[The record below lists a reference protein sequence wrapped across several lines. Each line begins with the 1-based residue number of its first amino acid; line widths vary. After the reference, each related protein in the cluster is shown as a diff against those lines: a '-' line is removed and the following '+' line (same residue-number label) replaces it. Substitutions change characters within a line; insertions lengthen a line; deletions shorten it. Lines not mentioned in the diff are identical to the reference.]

1 MPVWIVQSKFETDR
15 TKGMTMEL
23 EGKKAL
29 VTGGTSGIGREVAKQ
44 LAALGAE
51 VFASGRDVGR
61 GAETVAEIEAV
72 GRTAHFV
79 AADLAD
85 FGAIAGLAEEVGEVD
100 VLVNNAGIFDFAPTP
115 DESQENFQAM
125 FDVNVRAPYFLTAA
139 LAPKMAGRGGGS
151 IVNVSTMVAE
161 LGMPGSSAYAATKAA
176 LASLT
181 RTWAGEF
188 AGFGVRV
195 NAVTVGPTQT
205 GGTSAMSADE
215 LSFVTGLTKLGRTAH
230 PTEIAEA
237 ITFLASPRASYVT
250 GANVAVDGGA
260 TAVMG

>member
-1 MPVWIVQSKFETDR
+1 
-15 TKGMTMEL
+15 MEL

-51 VFASGRDVGR
+51 VTVSGRDAAR
-61 GAETVAEIEAV
+61 GSEAVAEIEAAGGS
-72 GRTAHFV
+72 GRFI

-85 FGAIAGLAEEVGEVD
+85 FGAIGELAEEVSELD
-100 VLVNNAGIFDFAPTP
+100 VLVNNAGIFDFSPTP
-115 DESQENFQAM
+115 DATRESYEAM

-139 LAPKMAGRGGGS
+139 LAPKMAGRGGA

-161 LGMPGSSAYAATKAA
+161 LGMAGSSAYAATKAA

-188 AGFGVRV
+188 AESGVRV
-195 NAVTVGPTQT
+195 NAVTVGPTRT
-205 GGTSAMSADE
+205 GGTDGDE
-215 LSFVTGLTKLGRTAH
+215 RGGSRLRHRPDQAGTHRRAGRDRRGDHFPGLAARQLHHR
-230 PTEIAEA
+230 
-237 ITFLASPRASYVT
+237 RQRRR
-250 GANVAVDGGA
+250 
-260 TAVMG
+260 

>member
-1 MPVWIVQSKFETDR
+1 
-15 TKGMTMEL
+15 MTMEL
-23 EGKKAL
+23 ESKKAL
-29 VTGGTSGIGREVAKQ
+29 VTGGTSGIGREVANQ

-51 VFASGRDVGR
+51 VAVSGRDAAR
-61 GAETVAEIEAV
+61 GAETVAAIEAA
-72 GRTAHFV
+72 GGKARFV

-85 FGAIAGLAEEVGEVD
+85 FGAIGRLAEEVGEVD
-100 VLVNNAGIFDFAPTP
+100 ILVNNAGIFDFKPTP
-115 DESQENFQAM
+115 DESRENFEAM

-139 LAPKMAGRGGGS
+139 LAPKMAGRGGGA

-195 NAVTVGPTQT
+195 NTVTVGPTMT
-205 GGTSAMSADE
+205 GGTSAMSDDE
-215 LSFVTGLTKLGRTAH
+215 VAFVTGLTKLGRTAD
-230 PTEIAEA
+230 PQEIAAA
-237 ITFLASPRASYVT
+237 ITFLASPRASYIT

-260 TAVMG
+260 TTVMG

>member
-1 MPVWIVQSKFETDR
+1 
-15 TKGMTMEL
+15 MEL

-44 LAALGAE
+44 LAALGGE
-51 VFASGRDVGR
+51 VVVTGRDAAR
-61 GAETVAEIEAV
+61 GAQTVAELKAGGGS
-72 GRTAHFV
+72 GRFV

-85 FGAIAGLAEEVGEVD
+85 FGSIGRLAEDVAEVD
-100 VLVNNAGIFDFAPTP
+100 ILVNNAGIFDFAPTP
-115 DESQENFQAM
+115 EESRENFEAM

-139 LAPKMAGRGGGS
+139 LAPKMAVHGGT

-161 LGMPGSSAYAATKAA
+161 LGMPGSSAYAASKAA

-195 NAVTVGPTQT
+195 NTITVGPTRT
-205 GGTSAMSADE
+205 GGTDGMSE
-215 LSFVTGLTKLGRTAH
+215 EEVGFFVGLTKLGRTAQ
-230 PTEIAEA
+230 PVEIADV
-237 ITFLASPRASYVT
+237 IVFLASPRSSYVT

>member
-1 MPVWIVQSKFETDR
+1 
-15 TKGMTMEL
+15 MTMEL
-23 EGKKAL
+23 EGKVAL

-51 VFASGRDVGR
+51 VVISGRDAAR
-61 GAETVAEIEAV
+61 GAEAIVEIEAA
-72 GRTAHFV
+72 GGTARFA

-85 FGAIAGLAEEVGEVD
+85 FAAIANLAEEVGEVD

-181 RTWAGEF
+181 RTWAAEF
-188 AGFGVRV
+188 AEYGVRV

-205 GGTSAMSADE
+205 GGTSAMSPDE
-215 LSFVTGLTKLGRTAH
+215 LAFVTGLTKLGRTAE

-237 ITFLASPRASYVT
+237 IVFLASSRASYVT
-250 GANVAVDGGA
+250 GANLAVDAGA

>member
-1 MPVWIVQSKFETDR
+1 
-15 TKGMTMEL
+15 MEL

-29 VTGGTSGIGREVAKQ
+29 VTGATSGIGREVAKQ
-44 LAALGAE
+44 LAGLGAE
-51 VFASGRDVGR
+51 VLVGGRDAAR
-61 GAETVAEIEAV
+61 GAETVAEIEAAGCS
-72 GRTAHFV
+72 GRFL

-85 FGAIAGLAEEVGEVD
+85 FEAIGRLAADVGEVD
-100 VLVNNAGIFDFAPTP
+100 MLVNNAGIFGFAPTP
-115 DESQENFQAM
+115 DESRENFEAM

-139 LAPKMAGRGGGS
+139 LAPRMAGRGGGA

-195 NAVTVGPTQT
+195 NAVTVGPTRS
-205 GGTSAMSADE
+205 GGTDGMSEEE
-215 LSFVTGLTKLGRTAH
+215 LGFVVGLTKLGRTAE
-230 PTEIAEA
+230 PAEIAEA
-237 ITFLASPRASYVT
+237 IVFLASPRSSYMT
-250 GANVAVDGGA
+250 GANLAVDGGA

>member
-1 MPVWIVQSKFETDR
+1 
-15 TKGMTMEL
+15 MEL
-23 EGKKAL
+23 EGKVAL

-44 LAALGAE
+44 LARLGAE
-51 VFASGRDVGR
+51 VVISGRDAAR
-61 GAETVAEIEAV
+61 GAKAIAAIEAAGGT
-72 GRTAHFV
+72 GRFV
-79 AADLAD
+79 AADLGD
-85 FGAIAGLAEEVGEVD
+85 FAAIGNLATEVDEVD

-115 DESQENFQAM
+115 DESQENFEAM

-139 LAPKMAGRGGGS
+139 LAPQMAGRGGGS

-188 AGFGVRV
+188 AEYGVRV

-205 GGTSAMSADE
+205 GGTSAMSADQ
-215 LSFVTGLTKLGRTAH
+215 LSFVTGLTKLGRTAE
-230 PTEIAEA
+230 PAEIAEA

-250 GANVAVDGGA
+250 GANLAVDAGA

>member
-1 MPVWIVQSKFETDR
+1 
-15 TKGMTMEL
+15 MEL

-51 VFASGRDVGR
+51 GVVSGRDAER
-61 GAETVAEIEAV
+61 GAETVTEIEGA
-72 GRTAHFV
+72 GGKARFV

-85 FGAIAGLAEEVGEVD
+85 FDAIAALAEEVGEVD
-100 VLVNNAGIFDFAPTP
+100 ILVNNAGIFDFAPTP
-115 DESQENFQAM
+115 DESRDNFEAM

-139 LAPKMAGRGGGS
+139 LAPKMAGRGGA

-188 AGFGVRV
+188 ASFGVRV
-195 NAVTVGPTQT
+195 NAITVGPTKT
-205 GGTSAMSADE
+205 GGSEGMSEEQID
-215 LSFVTGLTKLGRTAH
+215 FVVGLTKLGRTAE
-230 PTEIAEA
+230 PAEIAEA
-237 ITFLASPRASYVT
+237 IVFLASPR
-250 GANVAVDGGA
+250 
-260 TAVMG
+260 

>member
-1 MPVWIVQSKFETDR
+1 
-15 TKGMTMEL
+15 MEF

-51 VFASGRDVGR
+51 VLISGRDGAR
-61 GAETVAEIEAV
+61 GAEAVAEIGAA
-72 GRTAHFV
+72 GGSARFV

-85 FGAIAGLAEEVGEVD
+85 FEAIGRLAEEAGEID
-100 VLVNNAGIFDFAPTP
+100 ILVNNAGIFDFAPTP
-115 DESQENFQAM
+115 DETRENYESM

-188 AGFGVRV
+188 ASFGVRV
-195 NAVTVGPTQT
+195 NAVTVGPTET
-205 GGTSAMSADE
+205 GGVDGMSE
-215 LSFVTGLTKLGRTAH
+215 EEVGFVVGLTKLGRIAQ
-230 PTEIAEA
+230 PAEIAEA
-237 ITFLASPRASYVT
+237 IVFLASSRASYVT

-260 TAVMG
+260 TAVMS

>member
-1 MPVWIVQSKFETDR
+1 
-15 TKGMTMEL
+15 MEL
-23 EGKKAL
+23 DGKKAL
-29 VTGGTSGIGREVAKQ
+29 VTGGTSGIGREVAKH

-51 VFASGRDVGR
+51 VYVSGRDAGR
-61 GAETVAEIEAV
+61 GAETVAEIEGAG
-72 GRTAHFV
+72 GRGQFV

-85 FGAIAGLAEEVGEVD
+85 FDAIGKLAEEVGAVD
-100 VLVNNAGIFDFAPTP
+100 ILINNAGIFDFAATP
-115 DESQENFQAM
+115 DESRENYEAM

-139 LAPKMAGRGGGS
+139 LAPGMAGRDGGA

-161 LGMPGSSAYAATKAA
+161 LGMAGSSAYAATKAA

-181 RTWAGEF
+181 RTWASEF

-205 GGTSAMSADE
+205 GGTSSMSDE
-215 LSFVTGLTKLGRTAH
+215 EVAFVRGLTKLGRSAE
-230 PTEIAEA
+230 PREIAEA
-237 ITFLASPRASYVT
+237 IVFLASPRASYVT

>member
-1 MPVWIVQSKFETDR
+1 
-15 TKGMTMEL
+15 MEL
-23 EGKKAL
+23 EGKRAL

-44 LAALGAE
+44 LAGLGAE
-51 VFASGRDVGR
+51 VLISGRDAGR
-61 GAETVAEIEAV
+61 GAEAVAEIEAA
-72 GRTAHFV
+72 GGSARFL

-85 FGAIAGLAEEVGEVD
+85 FAAIGRLAEEVGEVD
-100 VLVNNAGIFDFAPTP
+100 ILINNAGIFDFAPTP
-115 DESQENFQAM
+115 DESRENYEAM

-139 LAPKMAGRGGGS
+139 LAPRMAGRGGGS

-195 NAVTVGPTQT
+195 NAITVGPTKT
-205 GGTSAMSADE
+205 GGTDGMSE
-215 LSFVTGLTKLGRTAH
+215 EQVGFVVGLTKLGRSAE
-230 PTEIAEA
+230 PAEIAEA
-237 ITFLASPRASYVT
+237 IVFLASPRSSYMT
-250 GANVAVDGGA
+250 GANLAADGGA
-260 TAVMG
+260 TAVMA

>member
-1 MPVWIVQSKFETDR
+1 
-15 TKGMTMEL
+15 MEL
-23 EGKKAL
+23 EGKVAL

-51 VFASGRDVGR
+51 VVVSGRDAVR
-61 GAETVAEIEAV
+61 GGSTVAELEAPGGN
-72 GRTAHFV
+72 GRFI

-85 FGAIAGLAEEVGEVD
+85 FGAIGRLAEEVGELD
-100 VLVNNAGIFDFAPTP
+100 ILVNNAGIFDFAPTP
-115 DESQENFQAM
+115 DESRENFEAM

-139 LAPKMAGRGGGS
+139 LAPKMADRGGGA

-181 RTWAGEF
+181 RTWASEF
-188 AGFGVRV
+188 AASGVRV
-195 NAVTVGPTQT
+195 NTVTVGPTQT
-205 GGTSAMSADE
+205 GGTDGMSDE
-215 LSFVTGLTKLGRTAH
+215 EVGFVVGLTTLGRTAQ
-230 PTEIAEA
+230 PAEIAEA
-237 ITFLASPRASYVT
+237 IVFLASPRASYVT

-260 TAVMG
+260 TAVVG

>member
-1 MPVWIVQSKFETDR
+1 
-15 TKGMTMEL
+15 MEL
-23 EGKKAL
+23 DGKKAL
-29 VTGGTSGIGREVAKQ
+29 VTGGTSGIGREVARQ

-51 VFASGRDVGR
+51 VYVSGRNAGR
-61 GAETVAEIEAV
+61 GAETVAEIEGAG
-72 GRTAHFV
+72 GRGHFV

-85 FGAIAGLAEEVGEVD
+85 FDAIGQLAREVGEID
-100 VLVNNAGIFDFAPTP
+100 ILINNAGIFDFAPTP
-115 DESQENFQAM
+115 EESRESYEAM

-139 LAPKMAGRGGGS
+139 LAPDMAGRDGA

-181 RTWAGEF
+181 RTWASEF
-188 AGFGVRV
+188 ASFGVRV

-205 GGTSAMSADE
+205 GGASSMSDE
-215 LSFVTGLTKLGRTAH
+215 QVAFVRSLTKLGRSAE
-230 PTEIAEA
+230 PREIAETIA
-237 ITFLASPRASYVT
+237 FLASPRASYVT

-260 TAVMG
+260 TAVLA

>member
-1 MPVWIVQSKFETDR
+1 
-15 TKGMTMEL
+15 MTMEL

-44 LAALGAE
+44 LATLGAE
-51 VFASGRDVGR
+51 VAVSGRDAAR
-61 GAETVAEIEAV
+61 GAETVAAIEVA
-72 GRTAHFV
+72 GGKARFA

-85 FGAIAGLAEEVGEVD
+85 FGAIGRLAEEVGEVD
-100 VLVNNAGIFDFAPTP
+100 ILVNNAGIFDFAPTP
-115 DESQENFQAM
+115 DESRENFEAM

-139 LAPKMAGRGGGS
+139 LAPKMAGRGGA

-188 AGFGVRV
+188 AGYGVRV
-195 NAVTVGPTQT
+195 NVVTVGPTAT
-205 GGTSAMSADE
+205 GGTSAMSPDE
-215 LSFVTGLTKLGRTAH
+215 LSFVTGLTKLGRTAE
-230 PTEIAEA
+230 PQEIAAA
-237 ITFLASPRASYVT
+237 ITFLASPRASYIT

>member
-1 MPVWIVQSKFETDR
+1 
-15 TKGMTMEL
+15 MEL
-23 EGKKAL
+23 EGKVAL
-29 VTGGTSGIGREVAKQ
+29 VTGGTSGIGREVVKQ
-44 LAALGAE
+44 LAGLGAE
-51 VFASGRDVGR
+51 VFVSGRDAGR
-61 GAETVAEIEAV
+61 GAETVAGIEAA
-72 GRTAHFV
+72 GGSAHFV

-85 FGAIAGLAEEVGEVD
+85 FGAIARLAEEVGEVD
-100 VLVNNAGIFDFAPTP
+100 VLVNNAGIFDFEPTA
-115 DESQENFQAM
+115 DESRENFEAM

-139 LAPKMAGRGGGS
+139 LAPKMAGRGGGA

-188 AGFGVRV
+188 AGLGVRV

-205 GGTSAMSADE
+205 GGTDAMSDDE
-215 LSFVTGLTKLGRTAH
+215 VAFVTSLTKLGRTAQ

-237 ITFLASPRASYVT
+237 IVFLASPRASYVT
-250 GANVAVDGGA
+250 GANLAVDAGA

>member
-1 MPVWIVQSKFETDR
+1 
-15 TKGMTMEL
+15 MEL

-51 VFASGRDVGR
+51 VVVSGRDAAR
-61 GAETVAEIEAV
+61 GAETVAEIEAA
-72 GRTAHFV
+72 GGAARFV

-85 FGAIAGLAEEVGEVD
+85 FEAIGVLAEGVGEVD
-100 VLVNNAGIFDFAPTP
+100 ILVNNAGIFDFAPTP
-115 DESQENFQAM
+115 EETREDFEAM

-139 LAPKMAGRGGGS
+139 LAPKMAGRGGGA

-195 NAVTVGPTQT
+195 NVVTPGPTT
-205 GGTSAMSADE
+205 TSGTSVMSSDE
-215 LSFVTGLTKLGRTAH
+215 VSFVTGLTKLGRTAE
-230 PTEIAEA
+230 PKEIAEM
-237 ITFLASPRASYVT
+237 IVFLASPRASYVT

>member
-1 MPVWIVQSKFETDR
+1 
-15 TKGMTMEL
+15 MEL

-29 VTGGTSGIGREVAKQ
+29 VTGGTSGIGREVAKG

-51 VFASGRDVGR
+51 VVVSGRDAAR
-61 GAETVAEIEAV
+61 GAEAVAEIEAA
-72 GRTAHFV
+72 GGQARFV
-79 AADLAD
+79 VADLAD
-85 FGAIAGLAEEVGEVD
+85 FEAVAALAEDVGEVD
-100 VLVNNAGIFDFAPTP
+100 ILVNNAGIFSFAPTP
-115 DESQENFQAM
+115 EEGREGFEAM

-139 LAPKMAGRGGGS
+139 LAPKMAGRGGGA

-161 LGMPGSSAYAATKAA
+161 LGMPGSSAYAASKAA

-195 NAVTVGPTQT
+195 NVVTPGPTVT
-205 GGTSAMSADE
+205 EGTSAMSAEE
-215 LSFVTGLTKLGRTAH
+215 LDFVTGLTKLGRTAD
-230 PTEIAEA
+230 PKEIAET
-237 ITFLASPRASYVT
+237 IVFLASPRASYIT

>member
-1 MPVWIVQSKFETDR
+1 
-15 TKGMTMEL
+15 MEL
-23 EGKKAL
+23 DGKKAL

-51 VFASGRDVGR
+51 VYVSGRDAAR
-61 GAETVAEIEAV
+61 GAETVAEIEGA
-72 GRTAHFV
+72 GGSAHFL

-85 FGAIAGLAEEVGEVD
+85 FDAIGALAEAVGEVD

-115 DESQENFQAM
+115 QETRESYEAM

-139 LAPKMAGRGGGS
+139 LAPGMAGRGGGA

-195 NAVTVGPTQT
+195 NAVTPGPTST
-205 GGTSAMSADE
+205 GGTAAMSDDE
-215 LSFVTGLTKLGRTAH
+215 IAFVRGLTKLGRSAE
-230 PTEIAEA
+230 PREIAET
-237 ITFLASPRASYVT
+237 IVFLASPRASYVT
-250 GANVAVDGGA
+250 GANIAVDGGA

>member
-1 MPVWIVQSKFETDR
+1 
-15 TKGMTMEL
+15 MEFD
-23 EGKKAL
+23 GKTAL

-51 VFASGRDVGR
+51 VLVSGRDAAR
-61 GAETVAEIEAV
+61 GGSTVAEIEAAG
-72 GRTAHFV
+72 GRARFL

-85 FGAIAGLAEEVGEVD
+85 FEAIGRLAEKVGEVD
-100 VLVNNAGIFDFAPTP
+100 ILINNAGIYDFAPTP
-115 DESQENFQAM
+115 DESREKYEAM

-139 LAPKMAGRGGGS
+139 LAPRMAGRGGGA

-195 NAVTVGPTQT
+195 NAITVGPTKT
-205 GGTSAMSADE
+205 GGSDGMSEEQID
-215 LSFVTGLTKLGRTAH
+215 FVVGLTKLGRTAE
-230 PTEIAEA
+230 PAEIAEA
-237 ITFLASPRASYVT
+237 IVFLASPRSSYMT
-250 GANVAVDGGA
+250 GANVAADGGA
-260 TAVMG
+260 TAVMA